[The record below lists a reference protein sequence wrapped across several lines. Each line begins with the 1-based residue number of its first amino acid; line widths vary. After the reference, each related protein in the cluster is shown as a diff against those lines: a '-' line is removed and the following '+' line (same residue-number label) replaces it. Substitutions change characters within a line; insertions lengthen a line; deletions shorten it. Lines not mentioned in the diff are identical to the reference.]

1 MIDEKLLRYL
11 LAHIPDRKPFFKE
24 MEQFAQRHAV
34 PIMDLYSMETVLV
47 LLNMFRPKKIL
58 EIGTA
63 IGYSALRMADA
74 TGAKIVTIERDVD
87 RYELAKANIAIEN
100 KEDQITIIKGEAF
113 EVFHEVSAVA
123 PFDCLFIDAAK
134 GQYQK
139 FFETFTP
146 LLTDHSVVITDN
158 VLFKG
163 YVIADEGENKRLHK
177 LGKKIDRYNNWL
189 NDHPD
194 FHTVI
199 LPVGDGLAISVKK
212 SGARA

>member
-1 MIDEKLLRYL
+1 MIDGKLLSYL
-11 LAHIPDRKPFFKE
+11 LKQIPERKPFFKE
-24 MEQFAQRHAV
+24 MEQYARKHAV
-34 PIMDLYSMETVLV
+34 PIMDLYSMQTVLV

-74 TGAKIVTIERDVD
+74 TNAKIVTIERDD
-87 RYELAKANIAIEN
+87 NRYEMAKANIALEN
-100 KEDQITIIKGEAF
+100 KEGQITLIKGDAF

-139 FFETFTP
+139 FFETYTP
-146 LLTDHSVVITDN
+146 LLTDHSLVITDN

-163 YVIADEGENKRLHK
+163 YVIGNEGENKRLHK
-177 LGKKIDRYNNWL
+177 LGEKIDRYNNWL
-189 NDHPD
+189 IHHPD
-194 FHTVI
+194 YQTVI
-199 LPVGDGLAISVKK
+199 LPVGDGIAISVKK
-212 SGARA
+212 SAS

>member
-1 MIDEKLLRYL
+1 MIDGKLLSYL
-11 LAHIPDRKPFFKE
+11 YKQIPERKPFFKE
-24 MEQFAQRHAV
+24 MEHYARRHAV

-74 TGAKIVTIERDVD
+74 TGAKIVTIERDDD
-87 RYELAKANIAIEN
+87 RYEMAKANIALEN
-100 KEDQITIIKGEAF
+100 KEEQITLIKGDAF
-113 EVFHEVSAVA
+113 EVFHKVSAVA

-139 FFETFTP
+139 FFETYTP
-146 LLTDHSVVITDN
+146 LLTDRSLVITDN

-163 YVIADEGENKRLHK
+163 YVIGNEGENKRLHK
-177 LGKKIDRYNNWL
+177 LGEKIDRYNNWL
-189 NDHPD
+189 IHHPD
-194 FHTVI
+194 YQTVI
-199 LPVGDGLAISVKK
+199 LPVGDGIAISVKK
-212 SGARA
+212 SAS